1 MIKIEAKL
9 QRKHFNFDVSLQI
22 DKHVTAIFGPSG
34 SGKSTLLSL
43 IAGITQPNSGRIF
56 IDGECVFDSKSGINK
71 PIHQRRVGLVFQDGR
86 LFPHMSVEQN
96 LNYAFKLNS
105 QQKQLIQP
113 AVIMQLL
120 ALESLK
126 KQQPHQLS
134 GGEKQRVA
142 LGRALLSSPKLLM
155 LDEPLASLDEKL
167 KQQILPYLKLVAD
180 NINIPMLYVSHS
192 MDEILQLTNDIIYIE
207 NGAVVSKPAVSK
219 SAILNAEI

>member
-1 MIKIEAKL
+1 MIKIKAKL
-9 QRKHFNFDVSLQI
+9 QRQHFNLDVSLQI
-22 DKHVTAIFGPSG
+22 DKRVTAIFGPSG

-43 IAGITQPNSGRIF
+43 IAGITQPNSGHIF
-56 IDGECVFDSKSGINK
+56 MDGECVFDSKLGINK

-96 LNYAFKLNS
+96 LNYALKLNAH
-105 QQKQLIQP
+105 QKQLIQP
-113 AVIMQLL
+113 AEIMQLL
-120 ALESLK
+120 ALETLK

-167 KQQILPYLKLVAD
+167 KQQILPYLKLVAE

-192 MDEILQLTNDIIYIE
+192 VDEILQLTSDIIYIE
-207 NGAVVSKPAVSK
+207 NGQISVKYK
-219 SAILNAEI
+219 TDYL

>member
-1 MIKIEAKL
+1 MINIEAKL

-22 DKHVTAIFGPSG
+22 DKRVTAIFGPSG

-56 IDGECVFDSKSGINK
+56 IDDECMFDSKLGINK

-96 LNYAFKLNS
+96 LNYAFKANAH
-105 QQKQLIQP
+105 QKQLIQP
-113 AVIMQLL
+113 AEIMQLL
-120 ALESLK
+120 TLETLK

-142 LGRALLSSPKLLM
+142 LGRALLSSPRLLM

-207 NGAVVSKPAVSK
+207 NGAVVSTNQA
-219 SAILNAEI
+219 

>member
-9 QRKHFNFDVSLQI
+9 QRKHFNFEVSLQI
-22 DKHVTAIFGPSG
+22 DKRVTAIFGPSG

-56 IDGECVFDSKSGINK
+56 IDNECVFDSQLGINK

-113 AVIMQLL
+113 AEIMQLM

-126 KQQPHQLS
+126 KQEPHQLS

-207 NGAVVSKPAVSK
+207 NGAVVSTNQA
-219 SAILNAEI
+219 

>member
-9 QRKHFNFDVSLQI
+9 QRKHFNFEVSLQI
-22 DKHVTAIFGPSG
+22 DKRVTAIFGPSG

-56 IDGECVFDSKSGINK
+56 IDDECVFDSQLGNNK
-71 PIHQRRVGLVFQDGR
+71 PIHQRRVGLVFQDCR

-113 AVIMQLL
+113 AEIMQLM

-126 KQQPHQLS
+126 KQEPHQLS

-207 NGAVVSKPAVSK
+207 NGAVVSTNQA
-219 SAILNAEI
+219 

>member
-22 DKHVTAIFGPSG
+22 DKRVTAIFGPSG

-56 IDGECVFDSKSGINK
+56 IDDECVFDSQLGINK

-113 AVIMQLL
+113 AEIMQLL

-142 LGRALLSSPKLLM
+142 LGRGLLSSPKLLM

-180 NINIPMLYVSHS
+180 NINIPILYVSHS

-207 NGAVVSKPAVSK
+207 NGAVVSTNQA
-219 SAILNAEI
+219 

>member
-22 DKHVTAIFGPSG
+22 DKRVTAIFGPSG

-43 IAGITQPNSGRIF
+43 IAGITQPNSGSIF

-71 PIHQRRVGLVFQDGR
+71 PVHQRRVGLVFQDGR

-96 LNYAFKLNS
+96 LNYAFKLNAH
-105 QQKQLIQP
+105 QKQLIQP
-113 AVIMQLL
+113 AEIMQLL
-120 ALESLK
+120 ALETLK

-167 KQQILPYLKLVAD
+167 KQQILPYLKLVAE

-192 MDEILQLTNDIIYIE
+192 MDEILQLTSDIIYIE
-207 NGAVVSKPAVSK
+207 NGAIVSTNQA
-219 SAILNAEI
+219 

>member
-22 DKHVTAIFGPSG
+22 DKRVTAIFGPSG

-56 IDGECVFDSKSGINK
+56 IDNECVFDSQLGINK

-113 AVIMQLL
+113 AEIMQLL

-207 NGAVVSKPAVSK
+207 NGAVVSTNQA
-219 SAILNAEI
+219 

>member
-22 DKHVTAIFGPSG
+22 DQRVTAIFGPSG

-56 IDGECVFDSKSGINK
+56 IDGECVFDSQSGINK
-71 PIHQRRVGLVFQDGR
+71 PVHQRRVGLVFQDGR

-96 LNYAFKLNS
+96 LNYAFKLNAH
-105 QQKQLIQP
+105 QKQLIQP
-113 AVIMQLL
+113 AEIMKLL
-120 ALESLK
+120 ALETLK

-142 LGRALLSSPKLLM
+142 LGRSLLSSPRLLM

-167 KQQILPYLKLVAD
+167 KQQILPYLKLVAE

-192 MDEILQLTNDIIYIE
+192 MDEILQLTSDIIYIE
-207 NGAVVSKPAVSK
+207 NGAIVSTNQA
-219 SAILNAEI
+219 

>member
-22 DKHVTAIFGPSG
+22 DKRVTAIFGPSG

-56 IDGECVFDSKSGINK
+56 IDDECVFDSQLGINK

-105 QQKQLIQP
+105 LQKQLIQP
-113 AVIMQLL
+113 AEIMQLL

-207 NGAVVSKPAVSK
+207 NGAVVSTNQA
-219 SAILNAEI
+219 

>member
-9 QRKHFNFDVSLQI
+9 QRKHFNFDVSLQT
-22 DKHVTAIFGPSG
+22 DKRVTAIFGPSG

-56 IDGECVFDSKSGINK
+56 IDGECVFDSQSGINK
-71 PIHQRRVGLVFQDGR
+71 PVHQRRVGLVFQDGR

-96 LNYAFKLNS
+96 LNYAFKLNAH
-105 QQKQLIQP
+105 QKQLIQP
-113 AVIMQLL
+113 AEIMKLL
-120 ALESLK
+120 ALETLK

-142 LGRALLSSPKLLM
+142 LGRALLSSPRLLM

-167 KQQILPYLKLVAD
+167 KQQILPYLKLVAE

-192 MDEILQLTNDIIYIE
+192 MDEILQLTSDIIYIE
-207 NGAVVSKPAVSK
+207 NGAIVSKNQA
-219 SAILNAEI
+219 

>member
-22 DKHVTAIFGPSG
+22 DQRVTAIFGPSG

-56 IDGECVFDSKSGINK
+56 IDGECVFDSQSGINK
-71 PIHQRRVGLVFQDGR
+71 PVHQRRVGLVFQDGR

-96 LNYAFKLNS
+96 LNYAFKANAH
-105 QQKQLIQP
+105 QKQLIQP
-113 AVIMQLL
+113 AEIMQLL
-120 ALESLK
+120 ALETLK

-142 LGRALLSSPKLLM
+142 LGRALLSSPRLLM

-167 KQQILPYLKLVAD
+167 KQQILPYLKLVAE

-192 MDEILQLTNDIIYIE
+192 MDEILQLTSDIIYIE
-207 NGAVVSKPAVSK
+207 NGAIVSKNQA
-219 SAILNAEI
+219 

>member
-22 DKHVTAIFGPSG
+22 DKRVTAIFGPSG

-56 IDGECVFDSKSGINK
+56 IDGECVFDSQSGINK
-71 PIHQRRVGLVFQDGR
+71 PVHQRRVGLVFQDGR

-96 LNYAFKLNS
+96 LNYAFKLNAH
-105 QQKQLIQP
+105 QRQLIQP
-113 AVIMQLL
+113 AEIMQLL
-120 ALESLK
+120 ALETLK

-142 LGRALLSSPKLLM
+142 LGRALLSSPRLLM

-167 KQQILPYLKLVAD
+167 KQQILPYLKLVAE

-192 MDEILQLTNDIIYIE
+192 MDEILQLTSDIIYIE
-207 NGAVVSKPAVSK
+207 NGAIVSTNQA
-219 SAILNAEI
+219 

>member
-22 DKHVTAIFGPSG
+22 DKRVTAIFGPSG

-56 IDGECVFDSKSGINK
+56 IDDECVFDSQLGINK

-113 AVIMQLL
+113 AEIMQLL

-207 NGAVVSKPAVSK
+207 NGAVVSTNQA
-219 SAILNAEI
+219 

>member
-22 DKHVTAIFGPSG
+22 DKRVTAIFGPSG

-56 IDGECVFDSKSGINK
+56 IDDECVFDSYSDINK

-96 LNYAFKLNS
+96 LNYAFKLNAH
-105 QQKQLIQP
+105 QKQLIQP
-113 AVIMQLL
+113 AEIMQLL

-167 KQQILPYLKLVAD
+167 KQQILPYLKLVAE

-192 MDEILQLTNDIIYIE
+192 MDEILQLTSDIIYIE
-207 NGAVVSKPAVSK
+207 NGAIVSTNQA
-219 SAILNAEI
+219 

>member
-1 MIKIEAKL
+1 MIEIKAQL
-9 QRKHFNFDVSLQI
+9 QRKHFNLDVSLQI
-22 DKHVTAIFGPSG
+22 DTRVTAIFGPSG

-43 IAGITQPNSGRIF
+43 IAGITQPDSGIIT
-56 IDGECVFDSKSGINK
+56 IDGECVFDSKLGVNK

-96 LNYAFKLNS
+96 LTYALKLNS
-105 QQKQLIQP
+105 HQKQLIQP
-113 AVIMQLL
+113 AEIMQLL
-120 ALESLK
+120 ALDTLK

-155 LDEPLASLDEKL
+155 LDEPLASLDDKL
-167 KQQILPYLKLVAD
+167 KQQILPYLKLVTE

-192 MDEILQLTNDIIYIE
+192 KEEILKLTSAIIYIE
-207 NGAVVSKPAVSK
+207 NGRIVAK
-219 SAILNAEI
+219 

>member
-22 DKHVTAIFGPSG
+22 DKRVTAIFGPSG

-56 IDGECVFDSKSGINK
+56 IDDECVFDSQLGNNK
-71 PIHQRRVGLVFQDGR
+71 PIHQRRVGLVFQDCR

-113 AVIMQLL
+113 AEIMQLL

-207 NGAVVSKPAVSK
+207 NGAVVSTNQA
-219 SAILNAEI
+219 

>member
-22 DKHVTAIFGPSG
+22 DKRVTAIFGPSG

-56 IDGECVFDSKSGINK
+56 IDNECVFDSQLGINK

-113 AVIMQLL
+113 AEIMQLM

-126 KQQPHQLS
+126 KQEPHQLS

-207 NGAVVSKPAVSK
+207 NGAVVSTNQA
-219 SAILNAEI
+219 